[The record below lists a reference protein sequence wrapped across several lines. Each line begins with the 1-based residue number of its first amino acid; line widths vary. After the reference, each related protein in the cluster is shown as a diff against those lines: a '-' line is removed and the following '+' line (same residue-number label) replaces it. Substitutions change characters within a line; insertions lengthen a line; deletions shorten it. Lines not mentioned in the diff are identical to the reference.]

1 MKFAAR
7 LTRPSRIDQASPGF
21 LAASSQVNNFL
32 YGRVGNV
39 VTVPAGLTAAG
50 LSAQIPKVLVVDDEP
65 TIRRVLSDFL
75 EMEGFAVHTANDG
88 EAAVVRL
95 SQDQYDVVI
104 SDLKMPKLGGLELLG
119 EVARLNP
126 NALTIVM
133 TGFGTVDTAIHA
145 MKAGAYDYILKPF
158 KVDVV
163 LATIV
168 QGLARRRREAESLD
182 GLVPSRATRALKS
195 SFRRAVDTLW
205 LAFQPILTRDGRE
218 VYGHEV
224 LLRSDEPNL
233 TDPLQVLEAAELL
246 GSLDE
251 LGRVIRERAVEAF
264 VQLPS
269 DGLMFVNLHPK
280 DLADPALFLATE
292 PLSAIAGRV
301 VLEITE
307 RSSLD
312 KLDKVAERIA
322 ALRRMGFRIAIDDL
336 GAGYAGLT
344 TLAQLEPEIVKLDMS
359 LVRNLHANGTKRKV
373 VRSMTQLAREIGAL
387 VVAEGVENEAEL
399 DAVVDL
405 GCDFVQGFYFARPER
420 VSPSCRP
427 AAL

>member
-1 MKFAAR
+1 
-7 LTRPSRIDQASPGF
+7 
-21 LAASSQVNNFL
+21 
-32 YGRVGNV
+32 V
-39 VTVPAGLTAAG
+39 VTVPAGLTAP
-50 LSAQIPKVLVVDDEP
+50 IPKVLVVDDEP
-65 TIRRVLSDFL
+65 AIRRVLSDFL
-75 EMEGFAVHTANDG
+75 KMEGFAVDTAGDG
-88 EAAVVRL
+88 EAAVARL
-95 SQDQYDVVI
+95 AAEQYDVVI

-119 EVARLNP
+119 EVAQLNP
-126 NALTIVM
+126 DALTIVM

-168 QGLARRRREAESLD
+168 QGLARKRKEAEQSYSPFA
-182 GLVPSRATRALKS
+182 PSRATRALKS

-233 TDPLQVLEAAELL
+233 TDPVQVLEAAELL

-269 DGLMFVNLHPK
+269 EGLMFVNLHPK

-292 PLSAIAGRV
+292 PLSSIAQRV

-312 KLDKVAERIA
+312 KLDKVAERVA

-359 LVRNLHANGTKRKV
+359 LVRDLHTNHTKRKV

-387 VVAEGVENEAEL
+387 VVAEGVETEEEL
-399 DAVVDL
+399 EAVVDL

-427 AAL
+427 VPVP

>member
-1 MKFAAR
+1 
-7 LTRPSRIDQASPGF
+7 
-21 LAASSQVNNFL
+21 
-32 YGRVGNV
+32 
-39 VTVPAGLTAAG
+39 
-50 LSAQIPKVLVVDDEP
+50 
-65 TIRRVLSDFL
+65 
-75 EMEGFAVHTANDG
+75 MEGFSVDTAADG
-88 EAAVVRL
+88 EAAVHRL
-95 SQDQYDVVI
+95 SHSQYDVVI

-119 EVARLNP
+119 EVTRRNP
-126 NALTIVM
+126 DALTIVM
-133 TGFGTVDTAIHA
+133 TGFGTVDSAIHA

-168 QGLARRRREAESLD
+168 QGLARRRKEALEQSY
-182 GLVPSRATRALKS
+182 VSFAPAASRATRALKS
-195 SFRRAVDTLW
+195 SFRRAVDSLW
-205 LAFQPILTRDGRE
+205 LAFQPILTSDGRQ

-233 TDPLQVLEAAELL
+233 TDPVQVLEAAEML

-251 LGRVIRERAVEAF
+251 LGRVIRQRAVEAF

-280 DLADPALFLATE
+280 DLTDPALFLSSE
-292 PLSAIAGRV
+292 PLSSIADRV

-307 RSSLD
+307 RSSLE
-312 KLDKVAERIA
+312 KLDKVAERVA
-322 ALRRMGFRIAIDDL
+322 SLRRMGFRIAIDDL

-359 LVRNLHANGTKRKV
+359 LVRDVHTNGTKRKV
-373 VRSMTQLAREIGAL
+373 VRSMTQLAREIGAM
-387 VVAEGVENEAEL
+387 VVAEGVETEDEL
-399 DAVVDL
+399 DTVVNL

-420 VSPSCRP
+420 VSPSSRP
-427 AAL
+427 ARI

>member
-1 MKFAAR
+1 M
-7 LTRPSRIDQASPGF
+7 
-21 LAASSQVNNFL
+21 
-32 YGRVGNV
+32 
-39 VTVPAGLTAAG
+39 VTVPAGLTAP
-50 LSAQIPKVLVVDDEP
+50 IPRVLVVDDEP
-65 TIRRVLSDFL
+65 AIRRVLSDFL
-75 EMEGFAVHTANDG
+75 KIEGFSVDTAQDG
-88 EAAVVRL
+88 EVAL
-95 SQDQYDVVI
+95 SLLSRTQYDVVI
-104 SDLKMPKLGGLELLG
+104 SDLKMPKVGGLELLA
-119 EVARLNP
+119 EIARHNP
-126 NALTIVM
+126 EALAIVM

-168 QGLARRRREAESLD
+168 QGLARRRKEALEQSYPSL
-182 GLVPSRATRALKS
+182 GPTRATRALKS
-195 SFRRAVDTLW
+195 SFRRAVDSLW
-205 LAFQPILTRDGRE
+205 LAFQPILTSDGHQ

-233 TDPLQVLEAAELL
+233 TDPVQVLEAAELL

-264 VQLPS
+264 EQLPS
-269 DGLMFVNLHPK
+269 EGLMFVNLHPK
-280 DLADPALFLATE
+280 DLADPALFLASE
-292 PLSAIAGRV
+292 PLSRIAHRV

-307 RSSLD
+307 RSSLE
-312 KLDKVAERIA
+312 KLDRVGERVA
-322 ALRRMGFRIAIDDL
+322 ALRRMGFRIAVDDL

-359 LVRNLHANGTKRKV
+359 LVRDVNTNPTKRKV

-387 VVAEGVENEAEL
+387 VVAEGVESEEEL
-399 DAVVDL
+399 DTVVNL

-420 VSPSCRP
+420 VSPSSRP
-427 AAL
+427 ARPC

>member
-1 MKFAAR
+1 M
-7 LTRPSRIDQASPGF
+7 
-21 LAASSQVNNFL
+21 
-32 YGRVGNV
+32 
-39 VTVPAGLTAAG
+39 VTVPVE
-50 LSAQIPKVLVVDDEP
+50 LSAQTPKVLVVDDEP
-65 TIRRVLSDFL
+65 SIRRVLSDFL
-75 EMEGFAVHTANDG
+75 RMEGFAVETAADG
-88 EAAVVRL
+88 EAAVARL
-95 SQDQYDVVI
+95 AHEQFDVVI
-104 SDLKMPKLGGLELLG
+104 SDLKMPRLGGLELLG
-119 EVARLNP
+119 EVAKLNP
-126 NALTIVM
+126 DALTIVM

-168 QGLARRRREAESLD
+168 QGLARKRREAEQGYTPL
-182 GLVPSRATRALKS
+182 GRTRATLALKS

-224 LLRSDEPNL
+224 LLRSDEPNM
-233 TDPLQVLEAAELL
+233 TDPGQVLEAAELL

-251 LGRVIRERAVEAF
+251 LGRVIRERAVDAF
-264 VQLPS
+264 MQLPS

-280 DLADPALFLATE
+280 DLADPALFLASE
-292 PLSAIAGRV
+292 PLSSIARRV

-307 RSSLD
+307 RSSLE
-312 KLDKVAERIA
+312 KLDRVAERVA
-322 ALRRMGFRIAIDDL
+322 TLRRMGFRIAIDDL

-359 LVRNLHANGTKRKV
+359 LVRDVHTNETKRKV

-387 VVAEGVENEAEL
+387 VVAEGVENEEEL
-399 DAVVDL
+399 DTVANL

-420 VSPSCRP
+420 VSSSCRP
-427 AAL
+427 PVG

>member
-1 MKFAAR
+1 
-7 LTRPSRIDQASPGF
+7 
-21 LAASSQVNNFL
+21 
-32 YGRVGNV
+32 
-39 VTVPAGLTAAG
+39 
-50 LSAQIPKVLVVDDEP
+50 VLVVDDEP
-65 TIRRVLSDFL
+65 AIRRVLSDFL
-75 EMEGFAVHTANDG
+75 KMEGFSVDMAADG
-88 EAAVVRL
+88 EAAVSRL
-95 SQDQYDVVI
+95 SEDQYDVVI
-104 SDLKMPKLGGLELLG
+104 SDLKMPKLGGLELLA

-126 NALTIVM
+126 DALTIVM

-145 MKAGAYDYILKPF
+145 MKAGAFDYILKPF

-168 QGLARRRREAESLD
+168 QGLARRRKEAEQRYT
-182 GLVPSRATRALKS
+182 PFAPARATRALKS

-205 LAFQPILTRDGRE
+205 LAFQPILTGDGRQ

-292 PLSAIAGRV
+292 PLSSIANRV

-307 RSSLD
+307 RSSLE

-359 LVRNLHANGTKRKV
+359 LVRDVHTNDMKRKII
-373 VRSMTQLAREIGAL
+373 RSITQLAREIGAL
-387 VVAEGVENEAEL
+387 VVAEGVENQAEL
-399 DAVVDL
+399 DVVVEL

-420 VSPSCRP
+420 VSGSCRP
-427 AAL
+427 PAPLPRID

>member
-1 MKFAAR
+1 M
-7 LTRPSRIDQASPGF
+7 
-21 LAASSQVNNFL
+21 
-32 YGRVGNV
+32 
-39 VTVPAGLTAAG
+39 VTVPAGL
-50 LSAQIPKVLVVDDEP
+50 SAPIPRVLVVDDEP
-65 TIRRVLSDFL
+65 AIRRVLSDFL
-75 EMEGFAVHTANDG
+75 KMEGFAVDTATDG
-88 EAAVVRL
+88 EAALVRL
-95 SQDQYDVVI
+95 SQQQYDVII

-119 EVARLNP
+119 EISRRCP
-126 NALTIVM
+126 EALTIVM
-133 TGFGTVDTAIHA
+133 TGFGTVDTAIGA

-163 LATIV
+163 LATIL
-168 QGLARRRREAESLD
+168 QGLARRRKELEQSYTALE
-182 GLVPSRATRALKS
+182 PTRATRALKS
-195 SFRRAVDTLW
+195 SFRRAVDSLW
-205 LAFQPILTRDGRE
+205 LAFQPILTSDGHE

-233 TDPLQVLEAAELL
+233 TDPVQVLEAAELL

-264 VQLPS
+264 MQLPS

-292 PLSAIAGRV
+292 PLSSIAHRV

-312 KLDKVAERIA
+312 KLDKVGERVA
-322 ALRRMGFRIAIDDL
+322 TLRRMGFRIAIDDL

-359 LVRNLHANGTKRKV
+359 LVRDVNTNPTKRKV

-387 VVAEGVENEAEL
+387 VVAEGVESEDEL
-399 DAVVDL
+399 ETVVHL
-405 GCDFVQGFYFARPER
+405 GCDFVQGFYFARPAR
-420 VSPSCRP
+420 VSPSSRP
-427 AAL
+427 SRPC

>member
-1 MKFAAR
+1 MPAEFA
-7 LTRPSRIDQASPGF
+7 
-21 LAASSQVNNFL
+21 
-32 YGRVGNV
+32 
-39 VTVPAGLTAAG
+39 
-50 LSAQIPKVLVVDDEP
+50 AQIPKVLVVDDEP
-65 TIRRVLSDFL
+65 AIRRVLSDFL
-75 EMEGFAVHTANDG
+75 KMEGFAVDTAADG
-88 EAAVVRL
+88 EAAVARL
-95 SQDQYDVVI
+95 SADQYDVVI

-119 EVARLNP
+119 EVAKLNP
-126 NALTIVM
+126 DALTIVM

-145 MKAGAYDYILKPF
+145 MKAGAFDYILKPF

-168 QGLARRRREAESLD
+168 QGLARRRKEAQELSYPTLA
-182 GLVPSRATRALKS
+182 PARATRALKS
-195 SFRRAVDTLW
+195 SFKRAVDTLW
-205 LAFQPILTRDGRE
+205 LAFQPILTGDGRH

-233 TDPLQVLEAAELL
+233 TDPVQVLEAAELL

-264 VQLPS
+264 EQLPS

-280 DLADPALFLATE
+280 DLADPALFLASE
-292 PLSAIAGRV
+292 PLSRIARRV

-307 RSSLD
+307 RSSLE
-312 KLDKVAERIA
+312 KLDKVTERVA

-359 LVRNLHANGTKRKV
+359 LVRDVHTNGTKRKV

-387 VVAEGVENEAEL
+387 VVAEGVESEAEL
-399 DAVVDL
+399 DVVVDL

-420 VSPSCRP
+420 VSASCRP
-427 AAL
+427 PSG

>member
-1 MKFAAR
+1 
-7 LTRPSRIDQASPGF
+7 
-21 LAASSQVNNFL
+21 
-32 YGRVGNV
+32 V
-39 VTVPAGLTAAG
+39 VSVPAAI
-50 LSAQIPKVLVVDDEP
+50 LSPPIPKVLVVDDEP
-65 TIRRVLSDFL
+65 AIRRVLADFL
-75 EMEGFAVHTANDG
+75 RMEGFAVDVAADG
-88 EAAVVRL
+88 EAALTRL
-95 SQDQYDVVI
+95 SHDQYDVVI

-119 EVARLNP
+119 EVTRRNP
-126 NALTIVM
+126 DALTIVM
-133 TGFGTVDTAIHA
+133 TGFGTVDSAIHA

-168 QGLARRRREAESLD
+168 QGLARRRKDALEQSYLSLA
-182 GLVPSRATRALKS
+182 PAATRATRALKS
-195 SFRRAVDTLW
+195 SFRRAVDSLW
-205 LAFQPILTRDGRE
+205 LAFQPILTSDGRQ

-233 TDPLQVLEAAELL
+233 TDPVQVLEAAEML

-251 LGRVIRERAVEAF
+251 LGRVIRHRAVEAF

-280 DLADPALFLATE
+280 DLTDPALFLRSE
-292 PLSAIAGRV
+292 PLSSIADRV

-307 RSSLD
+307 RSSLE
-312 KLDKVAERIA
+312 KLDKVAERVA
-322 ALRRMGFRIAIDDL
+322 SLRRMGFRIAIDDL

-359 LVRNLHANGTKRKV
+359 LVRDVHTNHTKRKV
-373 VRSMTQLAREIGAL
+373 VRSMTQLAREIGAM
-387 VVAEGVENEAEL
+387 VVAEGVESEEEL
-399 DAVVDL
+399 ATVVSL

-427 AAL
+427 SSTPL

>member
-1 MKFAAR
+1 M
-7 LTRPSRIDQASPGF
+7 
-21 LAASSQVNNFL
+21 
-32 YGRVGNV
+32 
-39 VTVPAGLTAAG
+39 VTAPLGLM
-50 LSAQIPKVLVVDDEP
+50 AQIPKVLVVDDEP
-65 TIRRVLSDFL
+65 AIRRVLCDFL
-75 EMEGFAVHTANDG
+75 KMEGFAVDTASDG
-88 EAAVVRL
+88 EAALQHL
-95 SQDQYDVVI
+95 SNDQYDVVI

-126 NALTIVM
+126 DALTIVM

-158 KVDVV
+158 NVDVV

-168 QGLARRRREAESLD
+168 QGLARRRKEAELRYVPIPARAAR
-182 GLVPSRATRALKS
+182 GLES

-205 LAFQPILTRDGRE
+205 LAFQPILTADGRE

-224 LLRSDEPNL
+224 LLRSDEPNMS
-233 TDPLQVLEAAELL
+233 DPVQVLEAAELL

-280 DLADPALFLATE
+280 DLADPALFLASE
-292 PLSAIAGRV
+292 PLSSIANRV

-307 RSSLD
+307 RSSLEKMD
-312 KLDKVAERIA
+312 NVADRVA
-322 ALRRMGFRIAIDDL
+322 TLRRMGFRIAIDDL

-344 TLAQLEPEIVKLDMS
+344 TFAQLEPEIVKLDMS
-359 LVRNLHANGTKRKV
+359 LVRDVHTNGTKRKV
-373 VRSMTQLAREIGAL
+373 VRSMTQLAREIGAM
-387 VVAEGVENEAEL
+387 VVAEGVENEDEL
-399 DAVVDL
+399 DTVVNL

-420 VSPSCRP
+420 VQSSLRP
-427 AAL
+427 PPRA

>member
-1 MKFAAR
+1 
-7 LTRPSRIDQASPGF
+7 
-21 LAASSQVNNFL
+21 
-32 YGRVGNV
+32 
-39 VTVPAGLTAAG
+39 
-50 LSAQIPKVLVVDDEP
+50 
-65 TIRRVLSDFL
+65 
-75 EMEGFAVHTANDG
+75 MEGFAVDTAPDG
-88 EAAVVRL
+88 EAAVARL
-95 SQDQYDVVI
+95 SHDQYDVVI
-104 SDLKMPKLGGLELLG
+104 SDLKMPRLGGLELLG
-119 EVARLNP
+119 EVSRLNP
-126 NALTIVM
+126 EALTIVM

-145 MKAGAYDYILKPF
+145 MKAGAFDYILKPF

-168 QGLARRRREAESLD
+168 QGLARRRREAEQNY
-182 GLVPSRATRALKS
+182 VPLARERATLALKS

-205 LAFQPILTRDGRE
+205 LAFQPILTSDGRR
-218 VYGHEV
+218 VYGHEI

-233 TDPLQVLEAAELL
+233 TDPVQVLEAAELL

-264 VQLPS
+264 MQLPS
-269 DGLMFVNLHPK
+269 EGLMFVNLHPK
-280 DLADPALFLATE
+280 DLADPALFQATE
-292 PLSAIAGRV
+292 PLSSIANRV

-307 RSSLD
+307 RSSLE
-312 KLDKVAERIA
+312 KLDKVAERVA

-359 LVRNLHANGTKRKV
+359 LVRDVHTNDTKRKV
-373 VRSMTQLAREIGAL
+373 VRSMTQLAREIGAF

-399 DAVVDL
+399 DTVVNL

-420 VSPSCRP
+420 VSASCRP
-427 AAL
+427 PASTRL

>member
-1 MKFAAR
+1 
-7 LTRPSRIDQASPGF
+7 
-21 LAASSQVNNFL
+21 
-32 YGRVGNV
+32 V
-39 VTVPAGLTAAG
+39 VTAPIGLLAH
-50 LSAQIPKVLVVDDEP
+50 IPKVLVVDDEP
-65 TIRRVLSDFL
+65 AIRRVLSDFL
-75 EMEGFAVHTANDG
+75 KMEGFTVDTAADG
-88 EAAVVRL
+88 EAAVEHLTTQR
-95 SQDQYDVVI
+95 YDVVI
-104 SDLKMPKLGGLELLG
+104 SDLKMPRLGGLELLE

-126 NALTIVM
+126 EALAIVM

-168 QGLARRRREAESLD
+168 QGLARRRKEADARYLP
-182 GLVPSRATRALKS
+182 LAPARADRALKS

-205 LAFQPILTRDGRE
+205 LAFQPILTADGRE

-224 LLRSDEPNL
+224 LLRSDEPNF
-233 TDPLQVLEAAELL
+233 TDPIQVLEAAELL

-280 DLADPALFLATE
+280 DLTDPALFLASE
-292 PLSAIAGRV
+292 PLSSIANRV

-307 RSSLD
+307 RSSLE
-312 KLDKVAERIA
+312 KLDNVAARVAE
-322 ALRRMGFRIAIDDL
+322 LRRMGFRIAVDDL

-344 TLAQLEPEIVKLDMS
+344 TFAQLEPEIVKLDMS
-359 LVRNLHANGTKRKV
+359 LVRDVHTNGTKRKV
-373 VRSMTQLAREIGAL
+373 VRSMTQLAREIGAM
-387 VVAEGVENEAEL
+387 VVAEGVENEDEL
-399 DAVVDL
+399 DTVVNL

-420 VSPSCRP
+420 VPSSCRP
-427 AAL
+427 PAR

>member
-1 MKFAAR
+1 
-7 LTRPSRIDQASPGF
+7 
-21 LAASSQVNNFL
+21 
-32 YGRVGNV
+32 V
-39 VTVPAGLTAAG
+39 VTAPIGL
-50 LSAQIPKVLVVDDEP
+50 LAQIPKVLVVDDEP
-65 TIRRVLSDFL
+65 AIRRVLSDFL
-75 EMEGFAVHTANDG
+75 KMEGFSVDTAADG
-88 EAAVVRL
+88 EAAVHRL
-95 SQDQYDVVI
+95 AHGQYDVVI

-126 NALTIVM
+126 EALTIVM

-168 QGLARRRREAESLD
+168 QGLARRRKEAEQRYVPL
-182 GLVPSRATRALKS
+182 GPSRASWALKS

-205 LAFQPILTRDGRE
+205 LAFQPILTADGRE

-224 LLRSDEPNL
+224 LLRSDEPNF
-233 TDPLQVLEAAELL
+233 TDPVQVLEAAELL

-280 DLADPALFLATE
+280 DLADPALFLASE
-292 PLSAIAGRV
+292 PLSSIANRV

-307 RSSLD
+307 RSSLE
-312 KLDKVAERIA
+312 KLDNVAERVS

-344 TLAQLEPEIVKLDMS
+344 TFAQLEPEIVKLDMS
-359 LVRNLHANGTKRKV
+359 LVRDVHTNGTKRKV
-373 VRSMTQLAREIGAL
+373 VRSMTQLAREIGAM
-387 VVAEGVENEAEL
+387 VVAEGVENEDEL
-399 DAVVDL
+399 DTVVNL

-420 VSPSCRP
+420 VPSSCRP
-427 AAL
+427 PPPRPVVG

>member
-1 MKFAAR
+1 
-7 LTRPSRIDQASPGF
+7 
-21 LAASSQVNNFL
+21 
-32 YGRVGNV
+32 V
-39 VTVPAGLTAAG
+39 VTVPAGLP
-50 LSAQIPKVLVVDDEP
+50 AQIPKVLVVDDEP
-65 TIRRVLSDFL
+65 SIRRVLSDFL
-75 EMEGFAVHTANDG
+75 KMEGFAVDMAPDG
-88 EAAVVRL
+88 EAAVARL
-95 SQDQYDVVI
+95 SEDQYDVVI
-104 SDLKMPKLGGLELLG
+104 SDLKMPKLGGLELIG

-126 NALTIVM
+126 DALTIVM

-168 QGLARRRREAESLD
+168 QGLARRRKEAEQ
-182 GLVPSRATRALKS
+182 GYVPLTPTRATRALKS

-205 LAFQPILTRDGRE
+205 LAFQPILTADGRQ

-224 LLRSDEPNL
+224 LLRSDEPNM
-233 TDPLQVLEAAELL
+233 TDPIQVLEAAELL

-269 DGLMFVNLHPK
+269 EGLMFVNLHPK
-280 DLADPALFLATE
+280 DLADPALFLASE
-292 PLSAIAGRV
+292 PLSSIARRV

-307 RSSLD
+307 RSSLE

-359 LVRNLHANGTKRKV
+359 LVRDVHTNDMKRKII
-373 VRSMTQLAREIGAL
+373 RSITQLAREIGAL

-399 DAVVDL
+399 EAVVDL

-420 VSPSCRP
+420 VSSSCRP
-427 AAL
+427 PLRPCLE

>member
-1 MKFAAR
+1 
-7 LTRPSRIDQASPGF
+7 
-21 LAASSQVNNFL
+21 
-32 YGRVGNV
+32 V
-39 VTVPAGLTAAG
+39 VTVPAGLAAP
-50 LSAQIPKVLVVDDEP
+50 IPKVLVVDDEP
-65 TIRRVLSDFL
+65 AIRRVLSDFL
-75 EMEGFAVHTANDG
+75 KMEGFAVETAADG
-88 EAAVVRL
+88 EAAVSRL
-95 SQDQYDVVI
+95 TAGQYDVVI

-119 EVARLNP
+119 EVAKLNP
-126 NALTIVM
+126 DALTIVM

-168 QGLARRRREAESLD
+168 QGLARKRKEVEEGFL
-182 GLVPSRATRALKS
+182 PFPPPRATLALKS

-205 LAFQPILTRDGRE
+205 LAFQPILTRNGQE

-224 LLRSDEPNL
+224 LLRSDEPNM
-233 TDPLQVLEAAELL
+233 TDPVQVLEAAELL

-251 LGRVIRERAVEAF
+251 LGRVIRQRAVEAF

-269 DGLMFVNLHPK
+269 EGLMFVNLHPR

-292 PLSAIAGRV
+292 PLSSIAGRV

-312 KLDKVAERIA
+312 KLDKVAERVA

-359 LVRNLHANGTKRKV
+359 LVRDLHTNHTKRKV

-387 VVAEGVENEAEL
+387 VVAEGVETEEEL
-399 DAVVDL
+399 EAVVDL

-420 VSPSCRP
+420 VSNSCRP
-427 AAL
+427 VPE

>member
-1 MKFAAR
+1 
-7 LTRPSRIDQASPGF
+7 
-21 LAASSQVNNFL
+21 
-32 YGRVGNV
+32 V
-39 VTVPAGLTAAG
+39 VTVPAGLPT
-50 LSAQIPKVLVVDDEP
+50 QIPKVLVVDDEP
-65 TIRRVLSDFL
+65 SIRRVLSDFL
-75 EMEGFAVHTANDG
+75 KMEGFAVDMAPDG
-88 EAAVVRL
+88 EAAVARL
-95 SQDQYDVVI
+95 SEDQYDVVI
-104 SDLKMPKLGGLELLG
+104 SDLKMPKLGGLELIG

-126 NALTIVM
+126 DALTIVM

-168 QGLARRRREAESLD
+168 QGLARRRKEAEQGYVALA
-182 GLVPSRATRALKS
+182 PTRATRALKS

-205 LAFQPILTRDGRE
+205 LAFQPILTADGRQ

-224 LLRSDEPNL
+224 LLRSDEPNM
-233 TDPLQVLEAAELL
+233 TDPIQVLEAAELL

-251 LGRVIRERAVEAF
+251 LGRVIRERAVDAF

-269 DGLMFVNLHPK
+269 EGLMFVNLHPK
-280 DLADPALFLATE
+280 DLADPALFLASE
-292 PLSAIAGRV
+292 PLSSIARRV

-307 RSSLD
+307 RSSLE

-359 LVRNLHANGTKRKV
+359 LVRDVHTNDMKRKII
-373 VRSMTQLAREIGAL
+373 RSITQLAREIGAL

-399 DAVVDL
+399 EAVVDL

-420 VSPSCRP
+420 VSSSCRP
-427 AAL
+427 PLRPCLD

>member
-1 MKFAAR
+1 
-7 LTRPSRIDQASPGF
+7 
-21 LAASSQVNNFL
+21 
-32 YGRVGNV
+32 
-39 VTVPAGLTAAG
+39 
-50 LSAQIPKVLVVDDEP
+50 VLVVDDEP
-65 TIRRVLSDFL
+65 AIRRVLSDFL
-75 EMEGFAVHTANDG
+75 KIEGFSVDTAPDG
-88 EAAVVRL
+88 EVAL
-95 SQDQYDVVI
+95 SLLARAQYDVVI
-104 SDLKMPKLGGLELLG
+104 SDLKMPKVGGLELLG
-119 EVARLNP
+119 DIARLNP
-126 NALTIVM
+126 EALTIVM

-168 QGLARRRREAESLD
+168 QGLARRRKEALEQSYPPF
-182 GLVPSRATRALKS
+182 GGPSRATRALKS
-195 SFRRAVDTLW
+195 SFRRAVDSLW
-205 LAFQPILTRDGRE
+205 LAFQPILTSDGHE

-233 TDPLQVLEAAELL
+233 TDPVQVLEAAELL

-264 VQLPS
+264 EQLPS
-269 DGLMFVNLHPK
+269 EGLMFVNLHPK
-280 DLADPALFLATE
+280 DLADPALFLASE
-292 PLSAIAGRV
+292 PLSRIAQRV

-312 KLDKVAERIA
+312 ELDNVSERVAK
-322 ALRRMGFRIAIDDL
+322 LRRMGFRIAVDDL

-344 TLAQLEPEIVKLDMS
+344 TFAQLEPEIVKLDMS
-359 LVRNLHANGTKRKV
+359 LVRDVNTNPTKRKV

-387 VVAEGVENEAEL
+387 VVAEGVESEEEL
-399 DAVVDL
+399 EAVVNL

-420 VSPSCRP
+420 VSPSSRP
-427 AAL
+427 ARV

>member
-1 MKFAAR
+1 M
-7 LTRPSRIDQASPGF
+7 
-21 LAASSQVNNFL
+21 
-32 YGRVGNV
+32 
-39 VTVPAGLTAAG
+39 VTVPIE
-50 LSAQIPKVLVVDDEP
+50 LSAQTPKVLVVDDEP
-65 TIRRVLSDFL
+65 SIRRVLSDFL
-75 EMEGFAVHTANDG
+75 NMEGFAVETAADG
-88 EAAVVRL
+88 EAAVARL
-95 SQDQYDVVI
+95 RHDQFDVVI
-104 SDLKMPKLGGLELLG
+104 SDLKMPRLGGLELLA
-119 EVARLNP
+119 EVERLNP
-126 NALTIVM
+126 GALTIVM

-168 QGLARRRREAESLD
+168 QGLARRQRENEETY
-182 GLVPSRATRALKS
+182 VPLGRARATLALKS
-195 SFRRAVDTLW
+195 SFKRAVDTLW
-205 LAFQPILTRDGRE
+205 LAFQPILTRDGSQ

-224 LLRSDEPNL
+224 LLRSDEPNM
-233 TDPLQVLEAAELL
+233 TDPVQVLEAAELL

-264 VQLPS
+264 MQLPS

-280 DLADPALFLATE
+280 DLADPALFLASE
-292 PLSAIAGRV
+292 PLSSIADRV

-312 KLDKVAERIA
+312 KLDKVAERVA

-359 LVRNLHANGTKRKV
+359 LVRDVHTNETKRKV

-387 VVAEGVENEAEL
+387 VVAEGVENEEEL
-399 DAVVDL
+399 EAVARL

-420 VSPSCRP
+420 VSSSCRP
-427 AAL
+427 PVA

>member
-1 MKFAAR
+1 
-7 LTRPSRIDQASPGF
+7 
-21 LAASSQVNNFL
+21 
-32 YGRVGNV
+32 V
-39 VTVPAGLTAAG
+39 VTVPAGLTAP
-50 LSAQIPKVLVVDDEP
+50 IPKVLVVDDEP
-65 TIRRVLSDFL
+65 AIRRVLRDFL
-75 EMEGFAVHTANDG
+75 EMEGFAVDTAADG
-88 EAAVVRL
+88 EAAVTRL
-95 SQDQYDVVI
+95 SKDQYDVVI
-104 SDLKMPKLGGLELLG
+104 SDLKMPKLGGLELLS
-119 EVARLNP
+119 EVSKLNP
-126 NALTIVM
+126 DALTIVM

-168 QGLARRRREAESLD
+168 QGLARRRKELDSGYPSLATAQ
-182 GLVPSRATRALKS
+182 ATRALKS
-195 SFRRAVDTLW
+195 SFKRAVDTLW
-205 LAFQPILTRDGRE
+205 LAFQPILAADGRE

-233 TDPLQVLEAAELL
+233 TDPVQVLEAAELL

-251 LGRVIRERAVEAF
+251 LGRVIRHRAVEAF
-264 VQLPS
+264 MQLPS
-269 DGLMFVNLHPK
+269 EGLMFVNLHPK
-280 DLADPALFLATE
+280 DLADPALFLKSE
-292 PLSAIAGRV
+292 PLSSIAQRV

-312 KLDKVAERIA
+312 RLDKVAERVA
-322 ALRRMGFRIAIDDL
+322 TLRRMGFRIAIDDL

-359 LVRNLHANGTKRKV
+359 LVRDVHVNDTKRKV
-373 VRSMTQLAREIGAL
+373 VKSMTQLAREIGAF
-387 VVAEGVENEAEL
+387 VVAEGVENQAEL
-399 DAVVDL
+399 DTVIDL

-427 AAL
+427 GRL

>member
-1 MKFAAR
+1 
-7 LTRPSRIDQASPGF
+7 
-21 LAASSQVNNFL
+21 
-32 YGRVGNV
+32 
-39 VTVPAGLTAAG
+39 
-50 LSAQIPKVLVVDDEP
+50 
-65 TIRRVLSDFL
+65 
-75 EMEGFAVHTANDG
+75 MEGFTVDTAADG
-88 EAAVVRL
+88 EAAVEHLTAQR
-95 SQDQYDVVI
+95 YDVVI
-104 SDLKMPKLGGLELLG
+104 SDLKMPRLGGLELLE

-126 NALTIVM
+126 EALAIVM

-168 QGLARRRREAESLD
+168 QGLARKRKEALEQSYTTL
-182 GLVPSRATRALKS
+182 GPARATRALKS
-195 SFRRAVDTLW
+195 SFRRAVDSLW
-205 LAFQPILTRDGRE
+205 LAFQPILTSDGHE

-233 TDPLQVLEAAELL
+233 TDPIQVLEAAELL

-251 LGRVIRERAVEAF
+251 LGRVIRQRAVEAF

-280 DLADPALFLATE
+280 DLTDPALFLATE
-292 PLSAIAGRV
+292 PLSSIANRV

-312 KLDKVAERIA
+312 KLDNVAARVAE
-322 ALRRMGFRIAIDDL
+322 LRRMGFRIAVDDL

-344 TLAQLEPEIVKLDMS
+344 TFAQLEPEIVKLDMS
-359 LVRNLHANGTKRKV
+359 LVRDVHTNGTKRKV
-373 VRSMTQLAREIGAL
+373 VRSMTQLAREIGAM
-387 VVAEGVENEAEL
+387 VVAEGVENEDEL
-399 DAVVDL
+399 DTVVNL
-405 GCDFVQGFYFARPER
+405 
-420 VSPSCRP
+420 
-427 AAL
+427 

>member
-1 MKFAAR
+1 M
-7 LTRPSRIDQASPGF
+7 
-21 LAASSQVNNFL
+21 
-32 YGRVGNV
+32 
-39 VTVPAGLTAAG
+39 VTVPIE
-50 LSAQIPKVLVVDDEP
+50 LSAQTPKVLVVDDEP
-65 TIRRVLSDFL
+65 SIRRVLSDFL
-75 EMEGFAVHTANDG
+75 KMEGFAVETAADG
-88 EAAVVRL
+88 EAAVAKLRH
-95 SQDQYDVVI
+95 DQFDVVI
-104 SDLKMPKLGGLELLG
+104 SDLKMPRLGGLELLA
-119 EVARLNP
+119 EVERLNP
-126 NALTIVM
+126 GALTIVM

-168 QGLARRRREAESLD
+168 QGLARRQRENEETY
-182 GLVPSRATRALKS
+182 VPLGRARATLALKS
-195 SFRRAVDTLW
+195 SFKRAVDTLW
-205 LAFQPILTRDGRE
+205 LAFQPILTRDGSQ

-224 LLRSDEPNL
+224 LLRSDEPNM
-233 TDPLQVLEAAELL
+233 TDPVQVLEAAELL

-264 VQLPS
+264 MQLPS

-280 DLADPALFLATE
+280 DLADPALFLASE
-292 PLSAIAGRV
+292 PLSSIADRV

-312 KLDKVAERIA
+312 KLDKVAERVA

-359 LVRNLHANGTKRKV
+359 LVRDVHTNETKRKV

-387 VVAEGVENEAEL
+387 VVAEGVENEEEL
-399 DAVVDL
+399 EAVARL

-420 VSPSCRP
+420 VSSSCRP
-427 AAL
+427 PVA

>member
-1 MKFAAR
+1 
-7 LTRPSRIDQASPGF
+7 
-21 LAASSQVNNFL
+21 
-32 YGRVGNV
+32 
-39 VTVPAGLTAAG
+39 
-50 LSAQIPKVLVVDDEP
+50 VDDEP
-65 TIRRVLSDFL
+65 AIRRVLSDFL
-75 EMEGFAVHTANDG
+75 EIEGFSVDTAPDG
-88 EAAVVRL
+88 EVALNLL
-95 SQDQYDVVI
+95 SRSQYDVVI

-119 EVARLNP
+119 EISRRNP
-126 NALTIVM
+126 DALTIVM

-168 QGLARRRREAESLD
+168 QGLARKRKEALEQSYTT
-182 GLVPSRATRALKS
+182 PARATRALKS
-195 SFRRAVDTLW
+195 SFRRAVDSLW
-205 LAFQPILTRDGRE
+205 LAFQPILTSDGHE

-233 TDPLQVLEAAELL
+233 TDPVQVLEAAELL

-264 VQLPS
+264 EQLPS
-269 DGLMFVNLHPK
+269 EGLMFVNLHPK
-280 DLADPALFLATE
+280 DLADPALFLASE
-292 PLSAIAGRV
+292 PLSRIARRV

-307 RSSLD
+307 RSSLE
-312 KLDKVAERIA
+312 KLDRVSERVATV
-322 ALRRMGFRIAIDDL
+322 RRMGFRIAVDDL

-359 LVRNLHANGTKRKV
+359 LVRDVNINPTKRKV
-373 VRSMTQLAREIGAL
+373 VRSMTQLAREIGAM
-387 VVAEGVENEAEL
+387 VVAEGVESEEEL
-399 DAVVDL
+399 ATVVNL

-420 VSPSCRP
+420 VSPSSRP
-427 AAL
+427 VPPIPPGV

>member
-1 MKFAAR
+1 MVTAPIG
-7 LTRPSRIDQASPGF
+7 L
-21 LAASSQVNNFL
+21 LAH
-32 YGRVGNV
+32 
-39 VTVPAGLTAAG
+39 
-50 LSAQIPKVLVVDDEP
+50 IPKVLVVDDEP
-65 TIRRVLSDFL
+65 AIRRVLSDFL
-75 EMEGFAVHTANDG
+75 KMEGFTVDTAADG
-88 EAAVVRL
+88 EAAVEHLTTQR
-95 SQDQYDVVI
+95 YDVVI
-104 SDLKMPKLGGLELLG
+104 SDLKMPRLGGLELLE

-126 NALTIVM
+126 EALAIVM

-168 QGLARRRREAESLD
+168 QGLARRRKEADARYLP
-182 GLVPSRATRALKS
+182 LAPARADRALKS

-205 LAFQPILTRDGRE
+205 LAFQPILTADGRE

-224 LLRSDEPNL
+224 LLRSDEPNF
-233 TDPLQVLEAAELL
+233 TDPIQVLEAAELL

-280 DLADPALFLATE
+280 DLTDPALFLASE
-292 PLSAIAGRV
+292 PLSSIANRV

-307 RSSLD
+307 RSSLE
-312 KLDKVAERIA
+312 KLDNVAARVAE
-322 ALRRMGFRIAIDDL
+322 LRRMGFRIAVDDL

-344 TLAQLEPEIVKLDMS
+344 TFAQLEPEIVKLDMS
-359 LVRNLHANGTKRKV
+359 LVRDVHTNGTKRKV
-373 VRSMTQLAREIGAL
+373 VRSMTQLAREIGAM
-387 VVAEGVENEAEL
+387 VVAEGVENEDEL
-399 DAVVDL
+399 DTVVNL

-420 VSPSCRP
+420 VPSSCRP
-427 AAL
+427 PAR